1 MHAPLKLQEV
11 EEATLLQSAAQ
22 TGLPG
27 GVMSG
32 SLMLGFDVQQFR
44 NIGVNPTSHVCVWL
58 QSHME

>member
-11 EEATLLQSAAQ
+11 EEATLLQSTAQ

-32 SLMLGFDVQQFR
+32 SLMLGFDVQQFF
-44 NIGVNPTSHVCVWL
+44 NIG
-58 QSHME
+58 